1 MMNTVKIFQN
11 SWSLMLR
18 YKALWIFG
26 VILALTTIS
35 FGSAIWLRD
44 TENRPERTL
53 VNWEISAM
61 DKAWIKENF
70 GLDLPLSYTLEVKDL
85 QVRLDDLSISTMESS
100 RLLNIVITMMAVLLT
115 LFVITL
121 VLRYIAETALI
132 IMVNDQQKSNQ
143 VHSLREGWSLGFS
156 FAALKLFLIDLVVY
170 ALLLM
175 LTPLLFLPALLP
187 VIIVI
192 NASPIAVSLGLLL
205 MTSLTLL
212 SLAALIVMWIAGLI
226 TLQLARRASCLDGL
240 GVLASIWRGLRLM
253 RAQLGGVG
261 VTWLVIVGL
270 DLVYPILVAPIG
282 ILLAAVGLAVSGLL
296 ALLLGAL
303 LSLVLAKATAWTIAI
318 IFGAVLLVLAV
329 AVPMTLLGGMREVFK
344 SSAWTLTFSEAV
356 SNQSANRKSAPQ
368 PALQQA
374 GAD

>member
-1 MMNTVKIFQN
+1 MNTVKIFQN

-85 QVRLDDLSISTMESS
+85 QGRLDDLSISTMESS

-187 VIIVI
+187 VVI
-192 NASPIAVSLGLLL
+192 AINGSPIAVSLGLLL

-270 DLVYPILVAPIG
+270 DLVYPLLVAPVA
-282 ILLAAVGLAVSGLL
+282 ILLAAVGLAVSGLSALILGSLL
-296 ALLLGAL
+296 A
-303 LSLVLAKATAWTIAI
+303 LVLAKTTAWTIAI
-318 IFGAVLLVLAV
+318 IVGVVLLVLAV
-329 AVPMTLLGGMREVFK
+329 AVPLILLGGMREVFK

-356 SNQSANRKSAPQ
+356 RNQSTKRSSSPQ
-368 PALQQA
+368 PALQHA